1 MGAEETATKTKCF
14 NIPFSHA
21 MCVCIYL
28 YRHTYVRTQ
37 MYCILYTYDLS
48 FSPSSTRGS

>member
-21 MCVCIYL
+21 MCVSVYVYIYIDI
-28 YRHTYVRTQ
+28 RTQ
-37 MYCILYTYDLS
+37 MYCIIYTYDLS
-48 FSPSSTRGS
+48 FSRSSTPGS